1 MHRINEALTG
11 TLIFDVE
18 MLIRME
24 IYFQV
29 RIVKSESLLHFNTT
43 YLRRLA
49 IYHLIFWLQV
59 TQLGNDLN
67 NNTG

>member
-29 RIVKSESLLHFNTT
+29 RIVKSESFD
-43 YLRRLA
+43 LA
-49 IYHLIFWLQV
+49 IWKWP
-59 TQLGNDLN
+59 
-67 NNTG
+67 

>member
-29 RIVKSESLLHFNTT
+29 RRVKNESFD
-43 YLRRLA
+43 LA
-49 IYHLIFWLQV
+49 IWKWP
-59 TQLGNDLN
+59 
-67 NNTG
+67 